1 MLAALLTKTLPL
13 TNRFACPPLPKKP
26 AAMPDGVLPLL
37 VGWLPAWIV
46 PAVVTAITAG
56 AAAKRVARPEP
67 AVGFASLTALMP
79 VLPELIEAIPDV
91 VTVMLPGPRLSA
103 P

>member
-1 MLAALLTKTLPL
+1 MKRTHPWPKK
-13 TNRFACPPLPKKP
+13 FAGPPLPKKP

-56 AAAKRVARPEP
+56 LPATTLAAKRLARSEP
-67 AVGFASLTALMP
+67 AVGLASLTALIP
-79 VLPELIEAIPDV
+79 LLPELMDDPPDV
-91 VTVMLPGPRLSA
+91 VTTMLPGPR
-103 P
+103 